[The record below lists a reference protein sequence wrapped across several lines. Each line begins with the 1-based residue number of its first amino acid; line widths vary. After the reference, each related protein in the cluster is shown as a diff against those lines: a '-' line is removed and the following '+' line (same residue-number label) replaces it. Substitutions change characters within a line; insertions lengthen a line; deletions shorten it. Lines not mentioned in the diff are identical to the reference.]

1 MTNKTARIA
10 AQATGGTSYQFEQTG
25 HTIALRPGMH
35 TDTIESHNKD
45 LWIGDGYDVIP
56 NPNEALA
63 ELGETP
69 TNPPQLISPAQFADF
84 IDSVELSG
92 KTTSELA
99 EIALAFSTL
108 CKNAGDKTMAAAW
121 LELHKELLAGN
132 KELRDKLIELV
143 RRSA

>member
-1 MTNKTARIA
+1 MTKTQKIA
-10 AQATGGTSYQFEQTG
+10 AQAAGGTSYRFEETG

-35 TDTIESHNKD
+35 TDSVQNLNKD

-69 TNPPQLISPAQFADF
+69 TNPPQHIGPAQFADF
-84 IDSVELSG
+84 SDSVELSG
-92 KTTSELA
+92 KTTAELA
-99 EIALAFSTL
+99 EIAFAFSTM

-121 LELHKELLAGN
+121 LELHKELLSGN
-132 KELRDKLIELV
+132 KELRDMLIELV

>member
-1 MTNKTARIA
+1 MTKTKRIA

-25 HTIALRPGMH
+25 HTIALQPGMH
-35 TDTIESHNKD
+35 TDAVENHNKD

-56 NPNEALA
+56 NPYDALA

-69 TNPPQLISPAQFADF
+69 TNKPQQISPALFADF
-84 IDSVELSG
+84 SDSVELCD
-92 KTTSELA
+92 KTTAELA
-99 EIALAFSTL
+99 EIALAFSMMF
-108 CKNAGDKTMAAAW
+108 KNAGDKTMAAAMQQ
-121 LELHKELLAGN
+121 LHKKLLSGN